1 MRRTIRS
8 SIAALAVSGL
18 AMGMAGPAF
27 ASSAE
32 ANLRQDDMRGL
43 QVVDDDEDDL
53 DPRGNDCRWVPDNP
67 KDSTVDNTV
76 DNTRDATTD
85 GVQTRP
91 GFTLTCT
98 NGNDDTMTDQT
109 RSDTT
114 GDWTRSVDFTRDLTV
129 TNTRGR

>member
-18 AMGMAGPAF
+18 ALGMAGPAF
-27 ASSAE
+27 ANSAE

-43 QVVDDDEDDL
+43 QVVDDDEDDR
-53 DPRGNDCRWVPDNP
+53 DPRGNDCRWIPDN
-67 KDSTVDNTV
+67 TADNTV

-85 GVQTRP
+85 GAQTRP

-98 NGNDDTMTDQT
+98 NGNDDTMTNQT
-109 RSDTT
+109 RSDNTR
-114 GDWTRSVDFTRDLTV
+114 DWTRSVDFTRDLTV
-129 TNTRGR
+129 TNTRAR

>member
-18 AMGMAGPAF
+18 ALGMAGPAF
-27 ASSAE
+27 ANSAE

-43 QVVDDDEDDL
+43 QVVDDDEDDR
-53 DPRGNDCRWVPDNP
+53 DPRGNDRRWIP
-67 KDSTVDNTV
+67 DNTV

-85 GVQTRP
+85 GAQTRP

-98 NGNDDTMTDQT
+98 NGVDT
-109 RSDTT
+109 RSANTGDTT
-114 GDWTRSVDFTRDLTV
+114 RDNTRDTTRSVDFTRDLTNTNTI
-129 TNTRGR
+129 TNTRAR